1 MTGNNGAGWLGGIAA
16 AVRRAQRPL
25 IILALVAFM
34 AAALTAC
41 GSSGSSSSSEST
53 TTEESTATE
62 SESGAEEGGSEEGEG
77 GESATASAE
86 SGEAACGES
95 VPIGPSNPTGI
106 FKSLSPE
113 LQKIYAS
120 YPGELNESPWKGFKK
135 KGPWS
140 IGLIGFPS
148 INSYFKERLS
158 GIEEEFEKAKAEGL
172 VEGSLVTSIPGSPE
186 QMTPE
191 SQISAIKRMVSQG
204 VDLILLE
211 PAGGT
216 ADKAAIDAAGEAGVP
231 VVMADAL
238 MPGSKYAQPVL
249 TDNYSEA
256 LANAM
261 GIIKEGE
268 VLVVRGAEGNTLDE
282 IVYQQTKADIESC
295 PGMSEAGS
303 VYGEY
308 DDTTTKTV
316 VQQLLASHPGELS
329 GVVTQGGMV
338 AGTVQALEAVGKEVP
353 PIAMINPSGGALSWW
368 LEKTP
373 EYEAAAQG
381 LNGKQA
387 AYTFFHVAM
396 RILSGKSPVANV
408 LEIPAPSATN
418 ENLEE
423 MAPKGQPLTYDG
435 GPLGEPESWCGSK
448 CLDQYFEAPGEA

>member
-1 MTGNNGAGWLGGIAA
+1 MTGNKGAGWFGVAA
-16 AVRRAQRPL
+16 AIRRARRPL
-25 IILALVAFM
+25 MVLALLAFM
-34 AAALTAC
+34 GAALSAC
-41 GSSGSSSSSEST
+41 GGGSSSSSSSSTPAAEEESSG
-53 TTEESTATE
+53 TEEA
-62 SESGAEEGGSEEGEG
+62 GAEEGGSEGS
-77 GESATASAE
+77 GESATASADTE
-86 SGEAACGES
+86 CGKS
-95 VPIGPSNPTGI
+95 VPIGPSNPSGI
-106 FKSLSPE
+106 FKTLSPE
-113 LQKIYAS
+113 LQEIYAS
-120 YPGELNESPWKGFKK
+120 YPDELNESPWKGFKK
-135 KGPWS
+135 KGPWQ

-158 GIEEEFEKAKAEGL
+158 GIEEEFDKAKAEGL

-238 MPGSKYAQPVL
+238 MPGSKFAQPVL

-295 PGMSEAGS
+295 EGMSEAGS

-316 VQQLLASHPGELS
+316 VQQFLASHPGELA

-338 AGTVQALEAVGKEVP
+338 AGAVQALEAVGKEIP
-353 PIAMINPSGGALSWW
+353 PFAMINPSGGALSWW
-368 LEKTP
+368 LENTP

-396 RILSGKSPVANV
+396 RLLEGKGPIANV
-408 LEIPAPSATN
+408 LAIPAPSATN

-448 CLDQYFEAPGEA
+448 CLDQYFEEPGETAGS

>member
-1 MTGNNGAGWLGGIAA
+1 MTGDKRAGWFGIAA
-16 AVRRAQRPL
+16 AIRRARRPL
-25 IILALVAFM
+25 IVLAVLAFM
-34 AAALTAC
+34 GAALTAC
-41 GSSGSSSSSEST
+41 GGSSSSSES
-53 TTEESTATE
+53 STPA
-62 SESGAEEGGSEEGEG
+62 AE
-77 GESATASAE
+77 AE
-86 SGEAACGES
+86 SGEAAAATEAEAGGEEGESTPAASGETACGES
-95 VPIGPSNPTGI
+95 VPIGPSNPDGI
-106 FKSLSPE
+106 FKTLDPE
-113 LQKIYAS
+113 LQAIYAS
-120 YPGELNESPWKGFKK
+120 YPGELSESPWKGFKK

-148 INSYFKERLS
+148 INSYFKERLA
-158 GIEEEFEKAKAEGL
+158 GLEEEFDKAKAEGL

-295 PGMSEAGS
+295 DGMSEAGS

-316 VQQLLASHPGELS
+316 VQQFLASHPGELA

-338 AGTVQALEAVGKEVP
+338 AGAVQALEAVGKEIP
-353 PIAMINPSGGALSWW
+353 PFAMINPSGGALSWW

-387 AYTFFHVAM
+387 AYTFFHVGM
-396 RILSGKSPVANV
+396 RLLAGKNPIANV
-408 LEIPAPSATN
+408 LAIPAPSATD

-435 GPLGEPESWCGSK
+435 GPLGEPESWCDGK
-448 CLDQYFEAPGEA
+448 CLDQYFEQPGEVSGS

>member
-1 MTGNNGAGWLGGIAA
+1 MTGNKGAGWFGVAA
-16 AVRRAQRPL
+16 AVRRARRPL
-25 IILALVAFM
+25 IVLALLAFM
-34 AAALTAC
+34 AAALAAC
-41 GSSGSSSSSEST
+41 GSSSSSSST
-53 TTEESTATE
+53 TSTTAEESSSEAAGGE
-62 SESGAEEGGSEEGEG
+62 SEES
-77 GESATASAE
+77 GESATAAAE
-86 SGEAACGES
+86 GGEAACGES

-106 FKSLSPE
+106 FKTLSPE
-113 LQKIYAS
+113 LQKIYSS

-135 KGPWS
+135 KGPWQ

-148 INSYFKERLS
+148 INSYFKERLA
-158 GIEEEFEKAKAEGL
+158 GIEEEFEKAKSEGL
-172 VEGSLVTSIPGSPE
+172 VTGSLVTSIPGSPE

-191 SQISAIKRMVSQG
+191 SQISAIQRMVRQG

-238 MPGSKYAQPVL
+238 MPGSKFAQPVL

-282 IVYQQTKADIESC
+282 IVYQQAKADIESC
-295 PGMSEAGS
+295 PNMSEAGS

-316 VQQLLASHPGELS
+316 VQQFLASHPGELS
-329 GVVTQGGMV
+329 GMVTQGGMV
-338 AGTVQALEAVGKEVP
+338 AGAVQALEAVGKEIP

-368 LEKTP
+368 LSKTP

-387 AYTFFHVAM
+387 AYTFWHVAM
-396 RILSGKSPVANV
+396 RLLDGKSPIANV

-423 MAPKGQPLTYDG
+423 VAPKGKPLTFDG
-435 GPLGEPESWCGSK
+435 GPLGGPESWCGSK
-448 CLDQYFEAPGEA
+448 CLDQYFEESGEVTGS

>member
-1 MTGNNGAGWLGGIAA
+1 MTGNKGAGWFGIVAA
-16 AVRRAQRPL
+16 IRRARRPL
-25 IILALVAFM
+25 MVLALLAFM
-34 AAALTAC
+34 GAALAAC
-41 GSSGSSSSSEST
+41 GGGSSSSSSST
-53 TTEESTATE
+53 PAAEEESGGEEAA
-62 SESGAEEGGSEEGEG
+62 AEEGGEE
-77 GESATASAE
+77 AE
-86 SGEAACGES
+86 STTAAAETKCGTS
-95 VPIGPSNPTGI
+95 VPIGPTSPDGI
-106 FKSLSPE
+106 FKTLSPE
-113 LQKIYAS
+113 LQEIYAS
-120 YPGELNESPWKGFKK
+120 YPGELDESPWKGFSK

-148 INSYFKERLS
+148 INSYFKERLA
-158 GIEEEFEKAKAEGL
+158 GLEDEFDKAKAEGL

-295 PGMSEAGS
+295 EGMSEAGS

-316 VQQLLASHPGELS
+316 VQQFLASHPGELA

-338 AGTVQALEAVGKEVP
+338 AGAVQALEAVGKEVP
-353 PIAMINPSGGALSWW
+353 PFAMINPSGGALSWW
-368 LEKTP
+368 LDKTP

-381 LNGKQA
+381 LNGQQA
-387 AYTFFHVAM
+387 AFTFFHVAL
-396 RILSGKSPVANV
+396 RLLGGKSPVANV
-408 LEIPAPSATN
+408 LAIPAPSATN

-435 GPLGEPESWCGSK
+435 GPLGEPESWCDGK
-448 CLDQYFEAPGEA
+448 CLDQYFEEPGEAGA

>member
-1 MTGNNGAGWLGGIAA
+1 MTGNNGAGWFGVAA
-16 AVRRAQRPL
+16 AIRRAQRPL
-25 IILALVAFM
+25 MVLALIAFM
-34 AAALTAC
+34 GAALAAC
-41 GSSGSSSSSEST
+41 GGGSSSSSS
-53 TTEESTATE
+53 SAPA
-62 SESGAEEGGSEEGEG
+62 AEEETSGGEEAEASGEEAAGGEGSEG
-77 GESATASAE
+77 ATVDASE
-86 SGEAACGES
+86 TECGTS
-95 VPIGPSNPTGI
+95 VPIGPTNPDGI
-106 FKSLSPE
+106 FKTLSPE
-113 LQKIYAS
+113 LQEIYAS
-120 YPGELNESPWKGFKK
+120 YPGELEESPWKGFKK

-148 INSYFKERLS
+148 INSYFKERLA
-158 GIEEEFEKAKAEGL
+158 GIEEEFDKAKSEGL
-172 VEGSLVTSIPGSPE
+172 TEGSLVTSIPGSPE

-295 PGMSEAGS
+295 EGMSEAGS

-316 VQQLLASHPGELS
+316 VQQFLASHPGELA

-338 AGTVQALEAVGKEVP
+338 AGAVQALEAVGKEIP
-353 PIAMINPSGGALSWW
+353 PFAMINPSGGALSWW

-396 RILSGKSPVANV
+396 RLLAGKSPIANV
-408 LEIPAPSATN
+408 LAIPAPSATN

-423 MAPKGQPLTYDG
+423 MAPKGEPLTYEG

-448 CLDQYFEAPGEA
+448 CLDQYFEEPGEAAGS

>member
-1 MTGNNGAGWLGGIAA
+1 MTGNKGAGWFGIVAA
-16 AVRRAQRPL
+16 IRRARRPL
-25 IILALVAFM
+25 MVLALLAFM
-34 AAALTAC
+34 GAALAAC
-41 GSSGSSSSSEST
+41 GGGSSSSSSST
-53 TTEESTATE
+53 PAAEEESGGEEAA
-62 SESGAEEGGSEEGEG
+62 AEEGGEE
-77 GESATASAE
+77 AE
-86 SGEAACGES
+86 STTAAAETKCGTS
-95 VPIGPSNPTGI
+95 VPIGPTNPDGI
-106 FKSLSPE
+106 FKTLSPE
-113 LQKIYAS
+113 LQEIYAS
-120 YPGELNESPWKGFKK
+120 YPGELDESPWKGFSK

-148 INSYFKERLS
+148 INSYFKERLA
-158 GIEEEFEKAKAEGL
+158 GLEDEFDKAKAEGL

-295 PGMSEAGS
+295 EGMSEAGS

-316 VQQLLASHPGELS
+316 VQQFLASHPGELA

-338 AGTVQALEAVGKEVP
+338 AGAVQALEAVGKEVP
-353 PIAMINPSGGALSWW
+353 PFAMINPSGGALSWW
-368 LEKTP
+368 LDKTP

-381 LNGKQA
+381 LNGQQA
-387 AYTFFHVAM
+387 AFTFFHVAL
-396 RILSGKSPVANV
+396 RLLGGKSPVANV
-408 LEIPAPSATN
+408 LAIPAPSATN

-435 GPLGEPESWCGSK
+435 GPLGEPESWCDGK
-448 CLDQYFEAPGEA
+448 CLDQYFEEPGEAGA

>member
-1 MTGNNGAGWLGGIAA
+1 MTGNKGAGWFGVAA
-16 AVRRAQRPL
+16 AIRRARRSL
-25 IILALVAFM
+25 IVLALVAFM
-34 AAALTAC
+34 GAALAAC
-41 GSSGSSSSSEST
+41 GGGSSSSSESST
-53 TTEESTATE
+53 PAAEEGGGEGAAAAE
-62 SESGAEEGGSEEGEG
+62 GGAEEGGSEAATAAAEGE
-77 GESATASAE
+77 
-86 SGEAACGES
+86 CGTS
-95 VPIGPSNPTGI
+95 VPIGPANPSGI
-106 FKSLSPE
+106 FKTLSPE
-113 LQKIYAS
+113 LQEIYAS

-148 INSYFKERLS
+148 INSYFKERLA
-158 GIEEEFEKAKAEGL
+158 GLEEEFDKAKSEGL

-238 MPGSKYAQPVL
+238 MPGSKFAQPVL

-295 PGMSEAGS
+295 EGMSEAGS

-316 VQQLLASHPGELS
+316 VQQFLASHPGELA

-396 RILSGKSPVANV
+396 RLLAGKSPIANV
-408 LEIPAPSATN
+408 LAIPAPSATN

-423 MAPKGQPLTYDG
+423 MAPKGKPLTYDG

-448 CLDQYFEAPGEA
+448 CLDQYFEEPGEVAGS